1 MTPEEYS
8 LLNEHISE
16 RFGISFSESRRQ
28 VLEIRL
34 RPRLN
39 ALHLRCFRDYYLYLQ
54 CDTNGEIQ
62 RLVEAVTNNETYFFR
77 EPDLLAELLD
87 AAPDLAG
94 RDGVLRVL
102 SAGCS
107 SGEEPYTL
115 ALLAQTRAAGRHG
128 VVRLDIQA
136 IDIDHGRLALARQAE
151 YGRSSLRLLQ
161 QEEEI
166 DRYFTAAGP
175 GRWSLKPVFRRGV
188 RFAWGNLIDLSTLAV
203 AGGTFGA
210 AGAFGAV
217 LCRNV
222 LIYFSETAV
231 HRAVYNFA
239 SLLRPGGLLILGAT
253 ESIIGLSSRFETIR
267 LGRGIAYR
275 RTGP

>member
-1 MTPEEYS
+1 MESPDPAMTAEEYL
-8 LLNEHISE
+8 LLNEHISG

-34 RPRLN
+34 RPRLK
-39 ALHLRCFRDYYLYLQ
+39 ALRLRSFRDYHLYLQ
-54 CDTNGEIQ
+54 CDTNGESQ
-62 RLVEAVTNNETYFFR
+62 KLAEAVTNNETYFFR

-87 AAPDLAG
+87 TAPRG
-94 RDGVLRVL
+94 GTLRVL

-115 ALLAQTRAAGRHG
+115 MILAQTPETRRKA
-128 VVRLDIQA
+128 RLDIDA
-136 IDIDHGRLALARQAE
+136 IDIDHGRLAQARQAE

-161 QEEEI
+161 PEEI

-175 GRWSLKPVFRRGV
+175 GRWSLKPAFRTGI
-188 RFAWGNLIDLSTLAV
+188 RFAWGNLIDPSTLPGP
-203 AGGTFGA
+203 AGTYD
-210 AGAFGAV
+210 AV

-222 LIYFSETAV
+222 LIYFSEDAV
-231 HRAVYNFA
+231 HRTIQSFA
-239 SLLRPGGLLILGAT
+239 ALLRPEGLLVLGAT
-253 ESIIGLSSRFETIR
+253 ESIIGLSSRFETFR